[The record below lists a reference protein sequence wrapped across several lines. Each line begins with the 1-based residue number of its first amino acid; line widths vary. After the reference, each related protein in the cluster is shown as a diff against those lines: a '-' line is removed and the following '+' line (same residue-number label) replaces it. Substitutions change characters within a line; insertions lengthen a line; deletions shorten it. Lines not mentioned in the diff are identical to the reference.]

1 LEARSE
7 SGHIWKPFKQK
18 LGNKTISRL
27 ESIIVGL
34 FVGIA
39 CPLLSFVAF
48 WWSAALL
55 HMRVPEFPLSM
66 VIAAA
71 LTGLG
76 LGLLLD
82 VLFLRRWVR
91 RFYMAN
97 LWLMIILYLGLSI
110 VAVAFFMG
118 FPVGT
123 IALGTIAGIYMGR
136 RATHAHIDCINAVPT
151 LRITALIA
159 ASVTAVAAL
168 PIGILALNEQGVL
181 RMLENLSGINQAS
194 LRGAAGFTLVA
205 LLCVLL
211 FLIQYWFSRKAG
223 FLACNIGERNAQQ
236 SAGAGKAAQLK
247 R

>member
-1 LEARSE
+1 MGVR
-7 SGHIWKPFKQK
+7 
-18 LGNKTISRL
+18 
-27 ESIIVGL
+27 
-34 FVGIA
+34 
-39 CPLLSFVAF
+39 
-48 WWSAALL
+48 
-55 HMRVPEFPLSM
+55 EFGLSM

-118 FPVGT
+118 LPVGT

-136 RATHAHIDCINAVPT
+136 RASHAHIDWINAVPT

-159 ASVTAVAAL
+159 ASVTAMAAL
-168 PIGILALNEQGVL
+168 PIGILALNEQDIL
-181 RMLENLSGINQAS
+181 KMLENLSGINQAS
-194 LRGAAGFTLVA
+194 LRGAAGFTLVV

-211 FLIQYWFSRKAG
+211 FLIQYWFSKKAG
-223 FLACNIGERNAQQ
+223 FLACNIGERTAQQ
-236 SAGAGKAAQLK
+236 STGADKGAQP
-247 R
+247 